1 MSQRLTVEELRGLA
15 PAIAPSMLKCDFAD
29 LAAEFQALEE
39 ASAPVYHWD
48 VMDGHFVPNLSYG
61 AMVIAPCRKLSSA
74 PFEAHL
80 MVSDPA
86 RYVREYLDA
95 GCEIVTIHIEAVPD
109 PRPLL
114 DQIRDAGALAGICF
128 NPATPV
134 EALAPAVGH
143 ADVVLTMSVNP
154 GFGGQAFMPEVLPKV
169 KALRDVFGAEPVLS
183 IDGGI
188 GMETIADAAAAGV
201 ELFVAGSSVFNEPSY
216 PEAVKALAA
225 KASTSN

>member
-1 MSQRLTVEELRGLA
+1 MSQRLTVEELRALA

-29 LAAEFQALEE
+29 LTAEFKALEA

-61 AMVIAPCRKLSSA
+61 AMVIAPCRKLSDA

-86 RYVREYLDA
+86 PYVREYLAA
-95 GCEIVTIHIEAVPD
+95 GCEVVTIHIEAVPD
-109 PRPLL
+109 PRALL
-114 DQIRDAGALAGICF
+114 DEIRDAGALAGICF
-128 NPATPV
+128 NPGTSV
-134 EALAPAVGH
+134 EALRPAVGH

-169 KALRDVFGAEPVLS
+169 VAARELFGPDVVLS
-183 IDGGI
+183 IDGGVALD
-188 GMETIADAAAAGV
+188 TISACSEAGV
-201 ELFVAGSSVFNEPSY
+201 ELFVAGSSVFG
-216 PEAVKALAA
+216 EADYSLAIRELA
-225 KASTSN
+225 KAAGQ

>member
-1 MSQRLTVEELRGLA
+1 MAQRITVEQLRALA

-29 LAAEFQALEE
+29 MKAEFEALEA

-61 AMVIAPCRKLSSA
+61 AMVIAPCRKYSAA

-86 RYVREYLDA
+86 SYVQEYLDA
-95 GCEIVTIHIEAVPD
+95 GCEVVTFHIEAVPD
-109 PRPLL
+109 PRALL

-128 NPATPV
+128 NPDTPTT
-134 EALAPAVGH
+134 ALQPAVGH

-154 GFGGQAFMPEVLPKV
+154 GFGGQSFMPEVLPKV
-169 KALRDVFGAEPVLS
+169 EAARAMFGPDVVLS
-183 IDGGI
+183 IDGGVA
-188 GMETIADAAAAGV
+188 METIGRCAAAGV
-201 ELFVAGSSVFNEPSY
+201 ELFVAGSSVFERSSY
-216 PEAVKALAA
+216 TAAIADLAKTAVDHR
-225 KASTSN
+225 

>member
-1 MSQRLTVEELRGLA
+1 MAQRLTVDELRGLA

-29 LAAEFQALEE
+29 LRSEFAALEA

-86 RYVREYLDA
+86 AYVGEYLDA
-95 GCEIVTIHIEAVPD
+95 GCEIVTFHIEAVPD
-109 PRPLL
+109 PRKLL

-128 NPATPV
+128 NPGTAV
-134 EALAPAVGH
+134 EALKPAVGH

-154 GFGGQAFMPEVLPKV
+154 GFGGQAFMPEVLPKI
-169 KALRDVFGAEPVLS
+169 KAARELFGNDVVLS

-188 GMETIADAAAAGV
+188 GLNTIAEASTSGI
-201 ELFVAGSSVFNEPSY
+201 ELFVAGSSVFGEDCYRTAIS
-216 PEAVKALAA
+216 ELATAA
-225 KASTSN
+225 K

>member
-29 LAAEFQALEE
+29 LTAEFEALEA

-86 RYVREYLDA
+86 AYVDEYLNA
-95 GCEIVTIHIEAVPD
+95 GCDIVTIHIEAVPD

-114 DQIRDAGALAGICF
+114 DRIRDAGALAGICF
-128 NPATPV
+128 NPGTAV
-134 EALAPAVGH
+134 ETLEPAVGH

-169 KALRDVFGAEPVLS
+169 VAARELFGSDVVLS
-183 IDGGI
+183 IDGGVALDTI
-188 GMETIADAAAAGV
+188 GQCANAGV
-201 ELFVAGSSVFNEPSY
+201 ELFVAGSSVFNFDDYGVAIRDLSDS
-216 PEAVKALAA
+216 AA
-225 KASTSN
+225 AIV